1 MRFLTV
7 FFVAL
12 TICLLKNANGEEND
26 KLTFGTV
33 HFPPY
38 SIVSDTEIVHGFDA
52 DVVREAFLRMGKTIE
67 VRPYPWKRAVQLA
80 EAGEIAGV
88 LSCSPRPKS
97 FYMSDP
103 ISTATDALFF
113 RKSFDFNKYPI
124 MSISDLQ
131 KYPELLIGGVNGY
144 KHLRLLDQKNITYDL
159 SPNDETAFKK
169 LFNKRID
176 VMLTVD
182 EFAKYVLKNNGLSDS
197 AQSISLRSKL
207 YHLCFSKF
215 LPNVHQLK
223 ERFNQTL
230 LEMRK
235 DGTYQQI
242 HKKYK

>member
-1 MRFLTV
+1 MRFLSLSVAV
-7 FFVAL
+7 FCIFL
-12 TICLLKNANGEEND
+12 FKEGNAGEND
-26 KLTFGTV
+26 KLTFGTI

-52 DVVREAFLRMGKTIE
+52 DVVREAFIRMGKTIE

-80 EAGEIAGV
+80 EVGEIAGV
-88 LSCSPRPKS
+88 LPCSPRPKS

-113 RKSFDFNKYPI
+113 RKSFDLSKHPI

-144 KHLRLLDQKNITYDL
+144 KQLKLLDQKNITYDL
-159 SPNDETAFKK
+159 SPNDESAFKK
-169 LFNKRID
+169 LFTKRID

-182 EFAKYVLKNNGLSDS
+182 EFAKYVLKNNGQSDS
-197 AQSISLRSKL
+197 AQSIPLRSKL

-215 LPNVHQLK
+215 LPDVHQLK

-235 DGTYQQI
+235 DGTYQEI